1 MRSTSGGSISSTSD
15 INTSQ
20 LIQETPSKLAKLLT
34 STVSSPAKTQLLSGG
49 ITIDII
55 EEWKNTLPSRIH
67 QKIYRGIHLAIITH
81 QHDIWLKR
89 NEVAHPEQE
98 LPQPPPDYNR
108 KRRVSHIT
116 DLDET
121 IPADTQWKRAR
132 KNALTAEDAWS
143 LPAQKLP
150 VTSRKRRLAL
160 LANPTARPR
169 KRTRTRRRFNPMKA
183 TLTCNQHGENEEVDS
198 SAPKDTRLVHTQRD
212 TNSQGPSAPDR
223 SAGRQITPSRGP
235 ISGQGWEGR
244 GSDSERSQGTQ
255 GPPPSATGGGRVRFP
270 RATGQ

>member
-55 EEWKNTLPSRIH
+55 DEWKATLPNRIH

-108 KRRVSHIT
+108 KRKVSNIIE
-116 DLDET
+116 LDET

-132 KNALTAEDAWS
+132 KKSLTAEHAWS
-143 LPAQKLP
+143 LPARKLP
-150 VTSRKRRLAL
+150 VVNRKRRLAL
-160 LANPTARPR
+160 LANPTALPR
-169 KRTRTRRRFNPMKA
+169 KHTRTRRRLNPMKA
-183 TLTCNQHGENEEVDS
+183 TRTRIHHGEYAEGIIN
-198 SAPKDTRLVHTQRD
+198 APEDTHLVHIQRD
-212 TNSQGPSAPDR
+212 
-223 SAGRQITPSRGP
+223 
-235 ISGQGWEGR
+235 
-244 GSDSERSQGTQ
+244 
-255 GPPPSATGGGRVRFP
+255 
-270 RATGQ
+270 